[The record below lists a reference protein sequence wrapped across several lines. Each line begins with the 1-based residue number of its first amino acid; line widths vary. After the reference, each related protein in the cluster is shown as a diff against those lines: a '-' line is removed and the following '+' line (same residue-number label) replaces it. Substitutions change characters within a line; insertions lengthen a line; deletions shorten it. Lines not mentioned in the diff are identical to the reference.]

1 MHLGIGDPLRMA
13 VVSSLAPTHQS
24 AVVGASVHSRL
35 VPTLRAD
42 AAAPIT
48 DTVKALNAFA
58 PRLLV
63 GYASALR
70 ELAAEQAAG
79 RLRIQPQAVISAS
92 EVLTATTARDLA
104 AAWGHEPFDVYAATE
119 TAGIASPCQFHRRHL
134 YEDLVICEV
143 VDDTGAPVP
152 AGTTGSR
159 LLVTVLFSRTLPLIR
174 YELSDRVALD
184 PSSCPC
190 ARPFRTLAGVEGRQ
204 EDILMLPGA
213 RGAVRGPPQ
222 RPARSPSTPCR
233 SPAGRSSRNRRAYY
247 ACW

>member
-1 MHLGIGDPLRMA
+1 M
-13 VVSSLAPTHQS
+13 
-24 AVVGASVHSRL
+24 
-35 VPTLRAD
+35 
-42 AAAPIT
+42 
-48 DTVKALNAFA
+48 
-58 PRLLV
+58 
-63 GYASALR
+63 
-70 ELAAEQAAG
+70 
-79 RLRIQPQAVISAS
+79 
-92 EVLTATTARDLA
+92 
-104 AAWGHEPFDVYAATE
+104 GHEPFDVYAATE

>member
-1 MHLGIGDPLRMA
+1 MRLC
-13 VVSSLAPTHQS
+13 T
-24 AVVGASVHSRL
+24 SRL

-48 DTVKALNAFA
+48 DTVTALNAFA

-79 RLRIQPQAVISAS
+79 RLRIHPQAVMSAS
-92 EVLTATTARDLA
+92 EVLTATTAWDLT

-119 TAGIASPCQFHRRHL
+119 TAGIASPCQFHGRHL

-152 AGTTGSR
+152 EGTTGSR

-184 PSSCPC
+184 TISCRAHDRSEPWRASRAAKRTSSCSPE
-190 ARPFRTLAGVEGRQ
+190 PGGRCGST
-204 EDILMLPGA
+204 PT
-213 RGAVRGPPQ
+213 
-222 RPARSPSTPCR
+222 SCTKPSTPCR
-233 SPAGRSSRNRRAYY
+233 SPAGRSSRNRRASY